1 VRGVSG
7 NQQNKKQT
15 QTIIN
20 HKKITQDTLFNYYQT
35 RRTFLMVHL
44 IEIVT
49 ILSTFTIIQWM
60 LLRFIQGRQRKEKQ
74 IDENSL
80 CINIANNNNIHQN
93 QETVTHMIVQ
103 DN

>member
-1 VRGVSG
+1 
-7 NQQNKKQT
+7 
-15 QTIIN
+15 
-20 HKKITQDTLFNYYQT
+20 
-35 RRTFLMVHL
+35 MVHL

-80 CINIANNNNIHQN
+80 CFNIANNNNNSSESRNGNTYDSTRQLD
-93 QETVTHMIVQ
+93 QMINKTDKLQ
-103 DN
+103 DITEISAWLYKLEL